1 MTWPRPRPFGLRR
14 ALLGW
19 RPSSAAL
26 VLLATALA
34 PLGCASTSRAGLGP
48 EASLA
53 SSAEAQAQFRAL
65 REQWINT
72 PPDARGGLE
81 RACVSFIQR
90 FPEDPQGRW
99 VRIYLAWIALARDDT
114 ALAERWLSLA
124 DAGPYGAASDL
135 SEVVRAAIDL
145 AAGRA
150 PTAYAK
156 LYALEGRL
164 IDPDDR
170 LLCLDRLVL
179 ASLAVERYEDAVDQ
193 MLELAALAARRHRER
208 LWRSLEPRLSEVP
221 LPVLEATLPRLSASA
236 IQSPSVRPAERAAA
250 VDWMRQHILQVLARS
265 AIQRQDV
272 ALAQR
277 LVSSSPLAG
286 STLAPGSSSG
296 SAPANASGAA
306 ASGNGGAPGSMPARS
321 ELLWLA
327 TQGSLTPTVRGRTLG
342 LALELGD
349 AATRQRSLDVASGI
363 ALTLD
368 LAQRSR
374 DGAQP
379 ELDTRPVDGG
389 ALSDTLARLAGDGAA
404 LLVAGFDPH
413 GAAVAAQFAAEHAIP
428 VLLLDAPEGGTAALS
443 RFAYLVGE
451 DGDAVSQLLRKA
463 LQPRVDTLLSAGTAA
478 QPCNEHG
485 APLPAAL
492 ARAQAEQRRP
502 GLLLLGGVE
511 CADLLDQLDPRWVL
525 GLGLSAPRLARASQH
540 EAWQLTTG
548 RLAELESQRGAD
560 ASSWFEKKGRAPGWY
575 EALGHDIARIAEAVL
590 PPAPESPLR
599 DPAQVAEVHQQII
612 LQLARLQRNDLWTS
626 SEGRFQ
632 EQRLERQWRAQR
644 VER

>member
-1 MTWPRPRPFGLRR
+1 MTPSRPRRSRLHRVAPGLR
-14 ALLGW
+14 AAGATLLLA
-19 RPSSAAL
+19 AAL
-26 VLLATALA
+26 GTA
-34 PLGCASTSRAGLGP
+34 GCASSSRTGLGP

-72 PPDARGGLE
+72 APDARVGLE
-81 RACVSFIQR
+81 RACTSFIQR
-90 FPEDPQGRW
+90 FPQDPQGRW
-99 VRIYLAWIALARDDT
+99 VRIYLAWIALARADLP
-114 ALAERWLSLA
+114 LAERWLGLA

-150 PTAYAK
+150 PIAYAK

-179 ASLAVERYEDAVDQ
+179 ASLAVERFEDAVDQ

-236 IQSPSVRPAERAAA
+236 IASPSVRPAERAAA
-250 VDWMRQHILQVLARS
+250 VDWMRQQILQVLARS

-272 ALAQR
+272 ALARR
-277 LVSSSPLAG
+277 LVTSSPLAG
-286 STLAPGSSSG
+286 SSLGAG
-296 SAPANASGAA
+296 ASGGGAA
-306 ASGNGGAPGSMPARS
+306 GSGNGGDAAAGSVPARS

-327 TQGSLTPTVRGRTLG
+327 TQGSLTPTIRGRTLG
-342 LALELGD
+342 LALELGETV
-349 AATRQRSLDVASGI
+349 TRQRSLDVASGI

-368 LAQRSR
+368 LAQRSP
-374 DGAQP
+374 DGGRP
-379 ELDTRPVDGG
+379 VLETRPVDGG
-389 ALSDTLARLAGDGAA
+389 SLAETLARLAGDGAA

-428 VLLLDAPEGGTAALS
+428 VLLLEAPEGGTAALS

-451 DGDAVSQLLRKA
+451 DGEAVSQLLRNA
-463 LQPRVDTLLSAGTAA
+463 LQPRVDGLLSVGTPA
-478 QPCNEHG
+478 QPCSEPG
-485 APLPAAL
+485 AALPPAL

-511 CADLLDQLDPRWVL
+511 CEDLLEQLDARWVL
-525 GLGLSAPRLARASQH
+525 GLGLSALGMARPQASEREVWRLA
-540 EAWQLTTG
+540 TG
-548 RLAELESQRGAD
+548 RLPELDPPRDAE

-575 EALGHDIARIAEAVL
+575 EALGHDIARIAEATL
-590 PPAPESPLR
+590 PPAPEAPLR
-599 DPAQVAEVHQQII
+599 DPARVAEMHQQ
-612 LQLARLQRNDLWTS
+612 LLARLDGLRQTDLWTS
-626 SEGRFQ
+626 SEGSFQ
-632 EQRLERQWRAQR
+632 GQRLQRQWRVQR